1 MNPRDIEDQAIAKRQ
16 YEIEVCEM
24 ALNQFGITAQTT
36 KCIEELAEFQ
46 VELAKTLN
54 LDHRKEKFIDELV
67 DAEFTLLQ
75 MKLAYL
81 PELSDL
87 QQYENHKR
95 KKIKALEDEIN
106 FLINKHK
113 ENNPHD

>member
-1 MNPRDIEDQAIAKRQ
+1 MKPMTLEESSKRMQYQIEICD
-16 YEIEVCEM
+16 M

-36 KCIEELAEFQ
+36 KCIEELSEFQ

-54 LDHRKEKFIDELV
+54 FDHRREKFIDELV

-81 PELSDL
+81 PNLSDL
-87 QQYENHKR
+87 QEYEAHKR

-106 FLINKHK
+106 LIIEKQQQS
-113 ENNPHD
+113 NPDN

>member
-1 MNPRDIEDQAIAKRQ
+1 MTLEESTKRMEYQIEICD
-16 YEIEVCEM
+16 M

-54 LDHRKEKFIDELV
+54 FDHRREKFIDELV
-67 DAEFTLLQ
+67 DAEFTMLQ

-81 PELSDL
+81 PALSDL
-87 QQYENHKR
+87 QEYESHKR
-95 KKIKALEDEIN
+95 KKIKDLEDEIN
-106 FLINKHK
+106 LIIEKQQQSEPGN
-113 ENNPHD
+113 